1 MLKGEDRLKEKIA
14 DELSAKPGRH
24 IRSALDKIA
33 DAVRFTLVYPPERYA
48 DGVLGDVDRLK
59 AEGFELVKLKNPWH
73 AEQDKGVNS
82 QWRLAATGTRFE
94 MQFHTPESREAKEL
108 THEAYERIR
117 SAASTEKD
125 ATSPRNESSGI
136 SNGGRTRCW

>member
-82 QWRLAATGTRFE
+82 QWRLAAPEPALRCNSTR
-94 MQFHTPESREAKEL
+94 RRA
-108 THEAYERIR
+108 
-117 SAASTEKD
+117 
-125 ATSPRNESSGI
+125 
-136 SNGGRTRCW
+136 GRPKS

>member
-14 DELSAKPGRH
+14 DDLSAKPGRH

-73 AEQDKGVNS
+73 AEQDRTIYYAIRDEDGSRTQPAGVL
-82 QWRLAATGTRFE
+82 RRT
-94 MQFHTPESREAKEL
+94 
-108 THEAYERIR
+108 ER
-117 SAASTEKD
+117 D
-125 ATSPRNESSGI
+125 
-136 SNGGRTRCW
+136 GGKLDEVFPGH